1 MALLTFA
8 VYVGS
13 AIYTAGISGPN
24 SIMSEFDVSM
34 TTALVG
40 LTVFVLGYG
49 FSPMLWAPLS
59 EFPSVGR
66 LPVCEFL
73 VNRGSKEGA
82 YDIDMG
88 TLFIFV
94 ALQFPTIYANNIH
107 TLLAMRF
114 LAGWFGGPALAI
126 GGATMGDVRST
137 I

>member
-1 MALLTFA
+1 
-8 VYVGS
+8 
-13 AIYTAGISGPN
+13 
-24 SIMSEFDVSM
+24 VSM